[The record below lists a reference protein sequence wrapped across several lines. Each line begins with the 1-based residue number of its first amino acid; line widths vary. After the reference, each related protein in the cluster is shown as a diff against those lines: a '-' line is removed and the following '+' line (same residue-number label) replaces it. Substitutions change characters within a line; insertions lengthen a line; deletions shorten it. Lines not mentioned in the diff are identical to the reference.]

1 MPEREIP
8 KLELAE
14 ALGCKN
20 KAHPKLGCVVAVP
33 DNLKVNC

>member
-1 MPEREIP
+1 MPESEIP

-14 ALGCKN
+14 ALGCK